1 LGLVRSRNCCDCCT
15 AHLLKG
21 GTEGASNDMKTD
33 EDKEVD
39 MTEEARNVV
48 EAVEVLGDGK
58 SLSVLLDMLKGVKN
72 KSIWDRH
79 MREKVWG
86 SGKTKTKQFWT
97 ALVRNLVSKG
107 ILGEIK
113 QSSYGGPRNYSWS
126 GLVVTPK
133 GHKFL
138 RGGERMMLKAV
149 GDLKQKVK
157 VSVIAPKF
165 GSDSTPGDQARTK
178 LYSVLVKVRLVISQ
192 TTKLPPYMICTEQTL
207 LQMAQTRPTTKENL
221 SKVIGFNTAKLT
233 NYGQQFI
240 AAIVQ
245 FCVEENLETDKFPQ
259 IQPTSNDM
267 SEEVMALTDT
277 LRTSYMMYKEGKS
290 IESIAKERGIAAST
304 VMSHLGTCLEKGLDI
319 NLGCLGVTPEKVL
332 AVAKAVWEPPI
343 SSDVTRFGPIK
354 EELVKS
360 GREDIDWGI
369 LKLAVGRLKAEHGV
383 SEEGLLKWN
392 REDYQ
397 GYGGSVKPIVDRYVP
412 APFTGDKLGP
422 SKLLSSA
429 ANLPAPVSTKRPRDN
444 EPDNNETLE
453 INRRINDAQKENDLK
468 SASSH
473 LASSF
478 KTKLAAFRAPES
490 NLEGEHVSTHQP
502 STKKKLPEWML
513 SAEGKTEMAKKKM
526 KTNSLFK

>member
-1 LGLVRSRNCCDCCT
+1 
-15 AHLLKG
+15 
-21 GTEGASNDMKTD
+21 
-33 EDKEVD
+33 
-39 MTEEARNVV
+39 
-48 EAVEVLGDGK
+48 
-58 SLSVLLDMLKGVKN
+58 
-72 KSIWDRH
+72 
-79 MREKVWG
+79 
-86 SGKTKTKQFWT
+86 
-97 ALVRNLVSKG
+97 
-107 ILGEIK
+107 
-113 QSSYGGPRNYSWS
+113 
-126 GLVVTPK
+126 
-133 GHKFL
+133 
-138 RGGERMMLKAV
+138 
-149 GDLKQKVK
+149 
-157 VSVIAPKF
+157 
-165 GSDSTPGDQARTK
+165 
-178 LYSVLVKVRLVISQ
+178 
-192 TTKLPPYMICTEQTL
+192 
-207 LQMAQTRPTTKENL
+207 
-221 SKVIGFNTAKLT
+221 
-233 NYGQQFI
+233 
-240 AAIVQ
+240 
-245 FCVEENLETDKFPQ
+245 
-259 IQPTSNDM
+259 
-267 SEEVMALTDT
+267 
-277 LRTSYMMYKEGKS
+277 MMYKEGKS

-444 EPDNNETLE
+444 EPDNNETRE
-453 INRRINDAQKENDLK
+453 NNRRINDAQKENDLK